1 MSEIRIRTFGHTA
14 AALVV
19 HESGAAAR
27 AHAWA
32 SAETAADV
40 DAAEAADA
48 DALRLVQLAYH
59 KDTCDINSRGNC
71 LRTDLAFM
79 RKMAQGSAPIA
90 AGDGPVLDDVAE
102 DDGDAYAYAADAPGP
117 R

>member
-14 AALVV
+14 AALLV

-27 AHAWA
+27 AQAWE
-32 SAETAADV
+32 SVETAADA
-40 DAAEAADA
+40 DAAEAADV

-59 KDTCDINSRGNC
+59 RDTSDVNSLRNC
-71 LRTDLAFM
+71 LRVDLAFM
-79 RKMAQGSAPIA
+79 RKMAQGSTPLA
-90 AGDGPVLDDVAE
+90 AGDGPVLGDVSEE
-102 DDGDAYAYAADAPGP
+102 DGEADAVDAPGP

>member
-14 AALVV
+14 AALLV

-27 AHAWA
+27 AQAWG
-32 SAETAADV
+32 SIETAADA

-59 KDTCDINSRGNC
+59 RDTCDINSRGNC
-71 LRTDLAFM
+71 LRVDLAFM
-79 RKMAQGSAPIA
+79 RRMAQGSTPLAV
-90 AGDGPVLDDVAE
+90 GDGPVLGDVAE
-102 DDGDAYAYAADAPGP
+102 DDGEDAADVPGP